1 MVNKLLIGILLCV
14 IAQIFVFIQVQGS
27 LKYQSFKDYK
37 WLVILMSIPI
47 SWIFIESVKYIYDW
61 SDGQLWPSRLIGF
74 SIGIIVFTIMSFLL
88 FGEGISMKTGTC
100 LILSVIIL
108 IIQIFWK

>member
-1 MVNKLLIGILLCV
+1 MSKLVIGILLCV

-37 WLVILMSIPI
+37 WIVILMSIPI

-74 SIGIIVFTIMSFLL
+74 SVGIIVFTIMSLFL

-100 LILSVIIL
+100 LILSAIIL

>member
-1 MVNKLLIGILLCV
+1 MSKLVIGILLCV

-27 LKYQSFKDYK
+27 LKYQLFKDYK

-74 SIGIIVFTIMSFLL
+74 SVGIIVFTIMSFLL